1 MTETRP
7 RLLLILTENHT
18 LVDPGDLAGLVRLAV
33 DAEAAGFDSVMASE
47 HIVLGPSAGALGRP
61 LNPRAYAA
69 PGNQDPATCWPSSNV
84 LLAAVAAAT
93 SRVRLVMGAVIAPL
107 RHPVL
112 LAKEL
117 ATLDR
122 LSEGRLVVQPTVSW
136 HREEYEALAVPF
148 SERGRTLDEQLEAM
162 AALWE
167 HTPASHRGPRF
178 AFEDVY
184 CVPKPWRRDPARPR
198 MWFGG
203 QSMHPRLLRRLV
215 QYGDGFHPFGAAS
228 AEDLAKLRAG
238 LLAAGRDPAAIEM
251 VGGTRAT
258 FTGADDTADI
268 DEAMADFAEQIEAGF
283 TTFCVKPSQHTDD
296 PAEVRALCEH
306 IVAQTARLEI
316 PAERP

>member
-1 MTETRP
+1 MAPP

-18 LVDPGDLAGLVRLAV
+18 LVDDDDLAGLVRLAV
-33 DAEAAGFDSVMASE
+33 DAEAAGFDAVMASE
-47 HIVLGPSAGALGRP
+47 HVVLGPAAGALGRP

-69 PGNQDPATCWPSSNV
+69 PGNQDPATSWPSSNV

-93 SRVRLVMGAVIAPL
+93 RRVRLVMGAVIAPL

-136 HREEYEALAVPF
+136 HREEYEALGVPF
-148 SERGRTLDEQLEAM
+148 AARGAILDEQLEAM

-167 HTPASHRGPRF
+167 HTPASHPGPRF
-178 AFEDVY
+178 AFDDVY
-184 CVPKPWRRDPARPR
+184 CVPKPWRTDPARPR

-215 QYGDGFHPFGAAS
+215 RYGDGFHPFGAAT
-228 AEDLAKLRAG
+228 AADLAALRAG
-238 LLAAGRDPAAIEM
+238 LIAAGRDPRGIEM
-251 VGGTRAT
+251 VGGTRAA
-258 FTGADDTADI
+258 FSGADDTADI
-268 DEAMADFAEQIEAGF
+268 DEAMADFGDQIAAGF

-296 PAEVRALCEH
+296 PAAVLALCEH
-306 IVAQTARLEI
+306 IVARAARFDVTV
-316 PAERP
+316 PG

>member
-1 MTETRP
+1 MAPP

-18 LVDPGDLAGLVRLAV
+18 LVDPDDLVGLVRLAT
-33 DAEAAGFDSVMASE
+33 DAEAAGFDAVMASE
-47 HIVLGPSAGALGRP
+47 HVVLGSSAGALGRP
-61 LNPRAYAA
+61 VNPRAYAA

-84 LLAAVAAAT
+84 LLAAVAAVT
-93 SRVRLVMGAVIAPL
+93 QRVRLVMGAVIAPL

-136 HREEYEALAVPF
+136 HREEYDALGVPF
-148 SERGRTLDEQLEAM
+148 ADRGRILDEQLVAM

-167 HTPASHRGPRF
+167 NTPASHRGPRF
-178 AFEDVY
+178 AFGDVY

-203 QSMHPRLLRRLV
+203 ESMHPRLLRRLIR
-215 QYGDGFHPFGAAS
+215 YGDGFHPFGAAS
-228 AEDLAKLRAG
+228 AEDLAQLRAG
-238 LLAAGRDPAAIEM
+238 LATAGRDAAGIEM
-251 VGGTRAT
+251 VGGTRAVFSGT
-258 FTGADDTADI
+258 DDTADI
-268 DEAMADFAEQIEAGF
+268 DEAMADFGDQIEAGF

-306 IVAQTARLEI
+306 IVARASQFDVGAI
-316 PAERP
+316 ASG

>member
-1 MTETRP
+1 MAPP

-18 LVDPGDLAGLVRLAV
+18 LVDPDDLVGLVRMAA
-33 DAEAAGFDSVMASE
+33 DAEAAGFDAVMASE

-61 LNPRAYAA
+61 VNPRAYAA

-93 SRVRLVMGAVIAPL
+93 RRVRLVMGAVIAPL

-136 HREEYEALAVPF
+136 HREEYEALGVPF
-148 SERGRTLDEQLEAM
+148 AERGSILDEQLEAM
-162 AALWE
+162 SALWE
-167 HTPASHRGPRF
+167 NTPASHPGPRF
-178 AFEDVY
+178 AFEEVY
-184 CVPKPWRRDPARPR
+184 CVPKPWRSDPARPK

-203 QSMHPRLLRRLV
+203 QSMHPSLLRRLV
-215 QYGDGFHPFGAAS
+215 RYGDGFHPFGAAS
-228 AEDLAKLRAG
+228 PEDLAALRAG
-238 LLAAGRDPAAIEM
+238 LTAAGRDPGGIEK
-251 VGGTRAT
+251 VGGTRAVFEGT
-258 FTGADDTADI
+258 DDTADI
-268 DEAMADFAEQIEAGF
+268 DRAMADFGDQMAAGF

-306 IVAQTARLEI
+306 IVDFVSGLEAV
-316 PAERP
+316 PSR